1 MTTEAA
7 GNISWDEMAGWY
19 DRLLRAGSGAHET
32 AVECL
37 RRLLPP
43 LDGADVI
50 DVACGQGLA
59 TRVLVDAGA
68 GRVLGVDASAE
79 MIDLATGHGSGADYR
94 VDDAQT
100 LATCADA
107 SFDGATCQLALMD
120 IPDLDAALTSIHRV
134 LKPGGWFVFSI
145 GHPCIL
151 VPDARPQLDADGRP
165 AVLVTG
171 YFEERFWRSSNPH
184 GVRRVGNYHRTLA
197 TYLNALIRAGFRLEA
212 VEEPEAAPGHVAQQ
226 PLYAEVPIFFAARVR
241 EDT

>member
-1 MTTEAA
+1 MTTEAT
-7 GNISWDEMAGWY
+7 GSISWDEMARWY
-19 DRLLRAGSGAHET
+19 DRLLQAGSGAHET

-43 LDGADVI
+43 LDGADVL

-59 TRVLVDAGA
+59 TRELVDAGA
-68 GRVLGVDASAE
+68 ASVLGVDASPE
-79 MIDLATGHGSGADYR
+79 MIDLATGHGGGADYR

-107 SFDGATCQLALMD
+107 SVDGVTCQLALMD
-120 IPDLDAALTSIHRV
+120 IPDLDAALAAIHRV

-145 GHPCIL
+145 GHPCVL

-165 AVLVTG
+165 AVLLTG
-171 YFEERFWRSSNPH
+171 YFGERFWRSSNPN

-197 TYLNALIRAGFRLEA
+197 TYLNTLIRTGFRLEA
-212 VEEPEAAPGHVAQQ
+212 VEEPEATPGHAEIQ

-241 EDT
+241 KG